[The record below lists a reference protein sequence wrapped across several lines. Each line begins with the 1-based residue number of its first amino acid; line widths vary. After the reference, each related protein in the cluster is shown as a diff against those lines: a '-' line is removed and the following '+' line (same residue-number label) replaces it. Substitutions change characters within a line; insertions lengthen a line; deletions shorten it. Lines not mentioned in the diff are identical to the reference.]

1 MATPY
6 AGFGCVL
13 QVKIVS
19 TLTTIAAVRD
29 IAGPAVATNPI
40 DASTR
45 TARARAFLPG
55 MRDSGEVTFDI
66 AYDPDAATHAATGS
80 GLVALQLGS
89 TVSSWVL
96 TFPDTTPATVTFS
109 GFITGFM
116 LKEPMDD
123 LMTADVT
130 VKISGVPVW
139 A

>member
-1 MATPY
+1 MAGPY
-6 AGFGCVL
+6 AGFAA
-13 QVKIVS
+13 
-19 TLTTIAAVRD
+19 TIGMGATAFAGVRD
-29 IAGPAVATNPI
+29 IAGPGMSTNAI

-45 TARARAFLPG
+45 DSRARKFVPG
-55 MRDSGEVTFDI
+55 MYDAGEVAFDI

-96 TFPDTTPATVTFS
+96 TFPDTTPATCTFS